1 MTRRRT
7 RPRTHPVRTA
17 VAPLALLA
25 AAWWAVPGAAPAQAA
40 PGVVPSTG
48 PVVPAAAPTSSDD
61 PAVLAAARTLADR
74 EAALEAARGRA
85 SVALA
90 AVEVARGALLQRGL
104 ATEVPDD
111 GDPAGPVAAELA
123 RADREW
129 SVAGAAVATL
139 EALVAL
145 DRAALA
151 EASAAQRPAGVAQ
164 ARAVAGAPAVS
175 GGAADPRALQA
186 VAFALAQLG
195 DPYRWG
201 STGPDTWDCSS
212 LVQAA
217 YRSAGVA
224 LPRTSRQQALVGQ
237 RVARADLLPGDLVVL
252 ARDPADLRT
261 VHHVG
266 MYLGDGLWVHAPRTG
281 DVVKV
286 SRVPVAGYAGGVRV
300 VPATTGPVAPPA
312 PTDLPVPAPTPTPAP
327 SPEPTPAPA
336 PTPEPTPEPT
346 PAPEPAPEPAPT
358 DPPTDPVP
366 PGSTGSVPPVSG
378 SAGTAA
384 REEVS
389 P

>member
-7 RPRTHPVRTA
+7 RRLARPVQA
-17 VAPLALLA
+17 AAAPLALVA
-25 AAWWAVPGAAPAQAA
+25 TAWWAALGAAPAQAA
-40 PGVVPSTG
+40 PPVVPSTG
-48 PVVPAAAPTSSDD
+48 PVVPATAPTSSDD
-61 PAVLAAARTLADR
+61 PAVLAATRTLADR

-104 ATEVPDD
+104 ATEVPD
-111 GDPAGPVAAELA
+111 GADPADPVAAELA

-151 EASAAQRPAGVAQ
+151 QASAPRPAGLAQ
-164 ARAVAGAPAVS
+164 AGAVAAAPAVS
-175 GGAADPRALQA
+175 GGAANPRALQA

-201 STGPDTWDCSS
+201 STGPHTWDCSS

-252 ARDPADLRT
+252 ARDPADLGT

-266 MYLGDGLWVHAPRTG
+266 MYLGEGLWVHAPRTG

-300 VPATTGPVAPPA
+300 VAATTGPAAPPA
-312 PTDLPVPAPTPTPAP
+312 PTDLPVPAPTPTPT
-327 SPEPTPAPA
+327 PEPTPTPA

-346 PAPEPAPEPAPT
+346 PAPEPAPTDPPT
-358 DPPTDPVP
+358 DPPTVPVP